1 MLDESDD
8 VGGTVGLLYG
18 GLYFFTLTSLNCGP
32 PHHSTHPTLL
42 PVGTT
47 GKGKGHRVTVLYF
60 VMKGQKK
67 VGDELKLGT
76 NRVYVSRTRSCSLP
90 TYCL

>member
-1 MLDESDD
+1 MLDETDD
-8 VGGTVGLLYG
+8 VGGSVGLLYG

-47 GKGKGHRVTVLYF
+47 GKGHRVTVPYF

-76 NRVYVSRTRSCSLP
+76 NRVSVSRTRSCRLP
-90 TYCL
+90 TYYL